1 MSFVEMDQEDK
12 EFWLMVSIVVGVSL
26 VFAILVAWVCML
38 AQPSMLGGLW
48 S

>member
-26 VFAILVAWVCML
+26 VFAILVAWVWYVVL
-38 AQPSMLGGLW
+38 K
-48 S
+48 